1 MKAAH
6 QKKQIILLQTEM
18 KAEDK
23 ILVSLIY
30 RQMLQIRRQIIGK
43 YFKLIFHE
51 KKVAM
56 NLAQ

>member
-43 YFKLIFHE
+43 YFILIFHE